1 MATAPDSEAQFLEA
15 LQWHRQGDL
24 RRASGAYEALVAAGH
39 GTADVASN
47 LSAVRLQLGDGDGSE
62 RYARLALQVR
72 PDHANAWNHLGL
84 ALKTR
89 GAGAEV
95 AAAFRRCVAIEP
107 GHDMAWYNLAE
118 VLAAAEDT
126 PGAVEAYARA
136 VAADPGNAL
145 ALVGLVHR
153 KQQIASWDGLDE
165 ALSRLSAA
173 IRAGDGRVDPFALL
187 FCCTDPA
194 ELQRAA
200 RNKAGAIEGQ
210 TAALF
215 PGGLGVRPDRPAD
228 GRIRVAYVSA
238 NFYDHAVG
246 TLICQML
253 EAHDR
258 SRFEVY
264 AYCHSGPRSG
274 PRRER
279 IKAAVDRFVEID
291 GLDDGAAA
299 RLIRDDG
306 VDVLVDLMGYTLGQR
321 LGIFA
326 LRPAP
331 VQVSW
336 IGFAGTLGGVDMD
349 YIIADAVVIPPGQEG
364 FYDEAVVRMP
374 VCYQVNDAAR
384 RRSDQPMS
392 RRQFGIP
399 DEAVVYCCFNQTAKI
414 TPPVLALWA
423 RILAEVP
430 DGVLWL
436 WRRHPAAEANLRIA
450 FTAAGG
456 DAARLYFGET
466 LPEPEHLTRY
476 GLCDLFLD
484 TAPYG
489 GHATASN
496 ALYGGC
502 PLLALPG
509 RTFASKVSS
518 SLLTALGLTDL
529 IAASAVDYVAK
540 AVRVGRDPDL
550 RARLKARLQAA
561 ISASPL
567 FDGARFSH
575 DLERAMVVMVERHEA
590 GLPASPIDPKAF
602 SD

>member
-1 MATAPDSEAQFLEA
+1 MAPAPDPQSQFLQA
-15 LQWHRQGDL
+15 VQLHQRGDL
-24 RRASGAYEALVAAGH
+24 RRASDAYEALVAAGFR
-39 GTADVASN
+39 TADVASN
-47 LSAVRLQLGDGDGSE
+47 LSAVRLQLGDVEGSE
-62 RYARLALQVR
+62 RNARRALQAQ
-72 PDHANAWNHLGL
+72 PCHPNAWNHLGL
-84 ALKTR
+84 ALKAR
-89 GAGAEV
+89 GAGPKA
-95 AAAFRRCVAIEP
+95 AAAFRRCVTIEP
-107 GHDMAWYNLAE
+107 RHDMAWYNLAE

-153 KQQIASWDGLDE
+153 KQQLASWDGLDE

-187 FCCTDPA
+187 FCCTDPG

-200 RNKAGAIEGQ
+200 RNKAAAIEAQ
-210 TAALF
+210 ATALYSGAM
-215 PGGLGVRPDRPAD
+215 GEGASRSRTD
-228 GRIRVAYVSA
+228 GRIRVGYVSA
-238 NFYDHAVG
+238 NFNDHAVG
-246 TLICQML
+246 TLICQLL

-258 SRFEVY
+258 SRFQVH
-264 AYCHSGPRSG
+264 AYCHSGPRGG

-291 GLDDGAAA
+291 ALDDGAAA
-299 RLIRDDG
+299 RLIHDDG
-306 VDVLVDLMGYTLGQR
+306 IDVLVDLMGYTLGQR
-321 LGIFA
+321 LGVFA

-331 VQVSW
+331 VQVTW
-336 IGFAGTLGGVDMD
+336 IGYAGTLGGLGMD
-349 YIIADAVVIPPGQEG
+349 YIIADAVVIPPGQEQ
-364 FYDEAVVRMP
+364 FYDEAIVRMP

-384 RRSDQPMS
+384 RRSDEPMS
-392 RRQFGIP
+392 RMEQGVP
-399 DEAVVYCCFNQTAKI
+399 EDAVVYCCFNQTAKI

-423 RILAEVP
+423 RVLAEVP

-436 WRRHPAAEANLRIA
+436 WRRHSAAEVNLRAA
-450 FTAAGG
+450 FAAAGG
-456 DAARLYFGET
+456 DAGRLYFGET

-484 TAPYG
+484 TTPYG

-529 IAASAVDYVAK
+529 IAASAEDYVAR

-550 RARLKARLQAA
+550 RAGLKARLRAA
-561 ISASPL
+561 ISTSPL
-567 FDGARFSH
+567 FDGARFARA
-575 DLERAMVVMVERHEA
+575 LEQAMTIMVEHHAA
-590 GLPASPIDPKAF
+590 GLPASAIDL
-602 SD
+602 